1 LHKGFVKQLFNVKQ
15 ITKYNIRNSLR
26 RIFLY
31 HGLLVRLSSMG
42 VTRVFSFTLAGG
54 TGVTPEQVRKDF
66 SEYGIR
72 GNRRG
77 GYLTSSLLKE
87 LEALFNRDRISNV
100 ILVGMG
106 NLGQALSKYGLF
118 IQRGINIVATFDID
132 PFKQKARAD
141 DIVYPPERLQEIID
155 RFHVN
160 VAIVA
165 VPDISAQE
173 VCNELVN
180 MGIRGIVNFSPVLLK
195 VPEYVVVTNVNLSDE
210 IESVIWSV
218 SRMKEEQSLFL

>member
-1 LHKGFVKQLFNVKQ
+1 MGIVLQSVNVKQ
-15 ITKYNIRNSLR
+15 FTKHSTRNSLR

-31 HGLLVRLSSMG
+31 HGLLVKLNSMG
-42 VTRVFSFTLAGG
+42 VRRVYSYTLAEGA
-54 TGVTPEQVRKDF
+54 GVTPEQVRKDF

-77 GYLTSSLLKE
+77 GYSPGSVITE
-87 LEALFNRDRISNV
+87 METLFKRDRITNV

-106 NLGQALSKYGLF
+106 NLGQALSKYARF
-118 IQRGINIVATFDID
+118 IKRGINIVATFDID
-132 PFKQKARAD
+132 PFKQKSRD
-141 DIVYPPERLQEIID
+141 EMQVYPPRRLQEIID
-155 RFHVN
+155 RFHVT

-165 VPDISAQE
+165 VPDISAQD
-173 VCNELVN
+173 VCNELVG

-195 VPEYVVVTNVNLSDE
+195 VPDYVIVNNVNLSDE

-218 SRMKEEQSLFL
+218 YRMRENQSLYL

>member
-1 LHKGFVKQLFNVKQ
+1 
-15 ITKYNIRNSLR
+15 
-26 RIFLY
+26 
-31 HGLLVRLSSMG
+31 MG
-42 VTRVFSFTLAGG
+42 VTRVFSYTLAEG

-77 GYLTSSLLKE
+77 GYITGTLLSE
-87 LEALFNRDRISNV
+87 MEALFNRDWMSNV

-106 NLGQALSKYGLF
+106 NLGQALSKYGQF
-118 IQRGINIVATFDID
+118 IKRGINIVATFDVD
-132 PFKQKARAD
+132 PYKQKVRAD
-141 DIVYPPERLQEIID
+141 SCVYPPGRLQEIID
-155 RFHVN
+155 RFSVK

-195 VPEYVVVTNVNLSDE
+195 VPFYVVVNNVNLSDE
-210 IESVIWSV
+210 IESVILSV
-218 SRMKEEQSLFL
+218 YRMKEEQSLFL

>member
-1 LHKGFVKQLFNVKQ
+1 MKQF
-15 ITKYNIRNSLR
+15 TKHNTRNSLR

-31 HGLLVRLSSMG
+31 HGLLLRLKSMG
-42 VTRVFSFTLAGG
+42 VTRVFSYTLAESA
-54 TGVTPEQVRKDF
+54 GVTPEQVRKDF
-66 SEYGIR
+66 SEYCIR

-77 GYLTSSLLKE
+77 GYLTASLLDE
-87 LEALFNRDRISNV
+87 MEVLFRRDRVTNV

-132 PFKQKARAD
+132 PYKQKSRAD
-141 DIVYPPERLQEIID
+141 NQVYSPERMQEIID
-155 RFHVN
+155 RFHVT

-165 VPDISAQE
+165 VPDVSAQE
-173 VCNELVN
+173 VCNELIG
-180 MGIRGIVNFSPVLLK
+180 MGIRGIVNFAPVLPR
-195 VPEYVVVTNVNLSDE
+195 VPAYVVVNNVNLSDE

-218 SRMKEEQSLFL
+218 SRMREKQSLFL

>member
-1 LHKGFVKQLFNVKQ
+1 MHKGFVKQLFNVKQ

>member
-1 LHKGFVKQLFNVKQ
+1 MHKGFVKQLFNVKQ
-15 ITKYNIRNSLR
+15 ITKHNIRNSLR

-31 HGLLVRLSSMG
+31 HGLLVRLNSMG

-87 LEALFNRDRISNV
+87 LEALFNRGRISNV

-106 NLGQALSKYGLF
+106 NLGQALSRYRLF
-118 IQRGINIVATFDID
+118 NQRGINIVATFDID

-155 RFHVN
+155 RFRVN

-173 VCNELVN
+173 VCNDLVN

-195 VPEYVVVTNVNLSDE
+195 VPDFVVVTNVNLSDE

-218 SRMKEEQSLFL
+218 TRMKEEQSLFL